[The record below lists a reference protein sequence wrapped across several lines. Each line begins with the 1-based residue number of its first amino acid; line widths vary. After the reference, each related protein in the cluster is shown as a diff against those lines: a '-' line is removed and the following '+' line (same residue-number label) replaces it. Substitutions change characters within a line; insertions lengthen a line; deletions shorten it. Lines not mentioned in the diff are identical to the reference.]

1 MKAHELTYI
10 VLQPQSTNV
19 LLILIFL
26 PKYTKKKTDVVS
38 INNITASDLYL
49 FTNLT
54 NTFTVRMFEV
64 ICVV

>member
-10 VLQPQSTNV
+10 VLQPHSTNV

-49 FTNLT
+49 FTNFT

>member
-26 PKYTKKKTDVVS
+26 PKYTKKTDVVS

-49 FTNLT
+49 FTNFT